1 MENTVISENIMRCNI
16 ENLLENWSSNVEE
29 DEYIR
34 QDNEDMKYLEY
45 RYECL
50 KLPYTAKRVADD
62 YIACVKT
69 RDERMA
75 DLAYAAGLRDGLALV
90 KKLGMLV
97 ESAENLLPA
106 K

>member
-62 YIACVKT
+62 YIA
-69 RDERMA
+69 
-75 DLAYAAGLRDGLALV
+75 
-90 KKLGMLV
+90 
-97 ESAENLLPA
+97 
-106 K
+106 

>member
-1 MENTVISENIMRCNI
+1 MENRVINENIMRCNI
-16 ENLLENWSSNVEE
+16 ENMLENWSSCAEK

-50 KLPYTAKRVADD
+50 KLPHTAKRVVDD
-62 YIACVKT
+62 YVACVKT
-69 RDERMA
+69 RDERFA
-75 DLAYAAGLRDGLALV
+75 DLAYAAGIRDGLALV

-97 ESAENLLPA
+97 GNPESFLPA

>member
-1 MENTVISENIMRCNI
+1 MENRVINENIMRCNI
-16 ENLLENWSSNVEE
+16 ENLLENWSSFAEK

-50 KLPYTAKRVADD
+50 NLPHVVKRVADD
-62 YIACVKT
+62 YIACIKT
-69 RDERMA
+69 RDERFA
-75 DLAYAAGLRDGLALV
+75 DLAYAAGIRDGLALV
-90 KKLGMLV
+90 KKLGILV
-97 ESAENLLPA
+97 GNTEGFLPA